1 MIINSSSLNIHTF
14 LNIATAVTGI
24 IPTKDALYVYVSGVY
39 SSLGNINKKLLPS
52 LADFGR

>member
-1 MIINSSSLNIHTF
+1 MTINSSSLNIHTF